1 MDLHRADDD
10 VVADDP
16 FWSVVRRRH
25 PDLTVVLLPEE
36 PPDDRPPTPPDEARA
51 RATRLAQA
59 WAALA
64 PVLAATGVPGVTVT
78 PPSVRWAV
86 RDDGEALVL
95 DKALPGAGP
104 ELLAA
109 TALRLGERGWRL
121 RPGSRGGAA
130 RLDATDGHLE
140 LTGRSGAAATT
151 LSLAAPAVRL
161 PDDVRREVRDGLVAL
176 VAGGAS

>member
-51 RATRLAQA
+51 HATRLAQA
-59 WAALA
+59 WAVLA
-64 PVLAATGVPGVTVT
+64 PVLSAVP

-109 TALRLGERGWRL
+109 TALLLGEAGWRL
-121 RPGSRGGAA
+121 RPGSRGGAP

>member
-36 PPDDRPPTPPDEARA
+36 PPDDRPPTPPDEAHA
-51 RATRLAQA
+51 HAARLAQA
-59 WAALA
+59 WSGLA
-64 PVLAATGVPGVTVT
+64 PVLAASGVPGGQR

-86 RDDGEALVL
+86 RDDGEALAL

-109 TALRLGERGWRL
+109 TALLLGERGWRL
-121 RPGSRGGAA
+121 RPGSREGTP
-130 RLDATDGHLE
+130 RLDATDGLLE

-151 LSLAAPAVRL
+151 LSLVAPAVRL
-161 PDDVRREVRDGLVAL
+161 PDDVRREVRDALVAL
-176 VAGGAS
+176 VAGGAP